1 MRPLFA
7 IAPLA
12 LLLALIGPT
21 PHEAN
26 QALVNFKDHFL
37 TAKAA
42 QQQTEDTR
50 ETVVSK
56 PALPGNNGAFGA
68 LQTSSALDRGL
79 RR

>member
-26 QALVNFKDHFL
+26 QALAAFKERFMSPKTPQRVESAHDL
-37 TAKAA
+37 AII
-42 QQQTEDTR
+42 
-50 ETVVSK
+50 K
-56 PALPGNNGAFGA
+56 PTMAGTGSTF
-68 LQTSSALDRGL
+68 SAMHKGGVIEASFRP
-79 RR
+79 